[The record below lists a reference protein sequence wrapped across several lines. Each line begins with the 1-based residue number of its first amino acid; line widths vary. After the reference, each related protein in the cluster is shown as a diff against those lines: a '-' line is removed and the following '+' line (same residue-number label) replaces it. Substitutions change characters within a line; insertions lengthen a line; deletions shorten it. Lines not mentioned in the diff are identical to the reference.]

1 MRPSGSAPL
10 ARILFCTLNY
20 APGAVGGAEQQAR
33 LQAEELVRLG
43 YQVTVV
49 CPREPGTES
58 GMVNGVEVRRL
69 PVRWR
74 GKLRRPT
81 HILGLLA
88 FLARNLHRY
97 DLVHIHMAGLQTET
111 VGPLTQL
118 FRRPMYVKMAAGGRG
133 GDMSNY
139 RGTPSWL
146 QGFGLKRASRVQAI
160 SDEIRGEL
168 LALGL
173 PPERVVSIP
182 NGIDTNRFS
191 PPTAEEKA
199 AARQRLQIPQD
210 ETVVLFVGRFHVVK
224 GIREL
229 LQVWDDPALAP
240 DARLLLVGGTEW
252 SQLRDT
258 VKSAE
263 RIDAREWT
271 PSIEDCYRAADV
283 FVLPS
288 HTEGM
293 SNALLESMACGVPAV
308 ATRVGAAESM
318 VTDGESALLI
328 PPGDVP
334 ALSTALRRLVDDPA
348 LRGRIGAAARQR
360 VEAYS
365 ISSVVARI
373 AEQYQQ
379 LING

>member
-1 MRPSGSAPL
+1 V
-10 ARILFCTLNY
+10 LFCTLNY
-20 APGAVGGAEQQAR
+20 APGAVGGAEHQAQ

-43 YQVTVV
+43 YRVTVV
-49 CPREPGTES
+49 CPREPGTKS
-58 GMVNGVEVRRL
+58 GMLNGVEVRRL
-69 PVRWR
+69 PVRWI

-81 HILGLLA
+81 HVLGLVAYLT
-88 FLARNLHRY
+88 RNLHRF
-97 DLVHIHMAGLQTET
+97 DLVHIHLAGLQTEVVT
-111 VGPLTQL
+111 PLAKL
-118 FRRPMYVKMAAGGRG
+118 FRTPVYVKVAAGGHG
-133 GDMSNY
+133 GDISNLHAAPPWF
-139 RGTPSWL
+139 R
-146 QGFGLKRASRVQAI
+146 GFGLKHAGRVQAI

-182 NGIDTNRFS
+182 NGIDTVRFS
-191 PPTAEEKA
+191 PATPEEKA
-199 AARQRLQIPQD
+199 TARERLGIPIE
-210 ETVVLFVGRFHVVK
+210 ETVVLFVGRFHEVK

-258 VKSAE
+258 VKASQ

-271 PSIEDCYRAADV
+271 PSIEDCYRSAEI

-293 SNALLESMACGVPAV
+293 SNALLEAMASGLPAV

-328 PPGDVP
+328 EPRDVP
-334 ALSTALRRLVDDPA
+334 TLARTLRCLVDDPA
-348 LRGRIGAAARQR
+348 LRARIGAAARER
-360 VEAYS
+360 VEDYS
-365 ISSVVARI
+365 ISAVVRRI
-373 AEQYQQ
+373 AAEYEQ
-379 LING
+379 LLSG

>member
-1 MRPSGSAPL
+1 MTSHGRASS

-20 APGAVGGAEQQAR
+20 APGAVGGAEHQAR
-33 LQAEELVRLG
+33 LQAEALVRLG
-43 YQVTVV
+43 YRVTVV
-49 CPREPGTES
+49 CPREPGTQS
-58 GMVNGVEVRRL
+58 GMLNGVDVRRL

-81 HILGLLA
+81 HVAGLLA
-88 FLARNLHRY
+88 YLARNLHRF

-111 VGPLTQL
+111 VAPLAML
-118 FRRPMYVKMAAGGRG
+118 LRKPVYVKMAAGGRG
-133 GDMSNY
+133 GDLSNF

-146 QGFGLKRASRVQAI
+146 QGVGLKRASRVQAI
-160 SDEIRGEL
+160 SDEIRDEL

-173 PPERVVSIP
+173 PAERVVSIP
-182 NGIDTNRFS
+182 NGIDTDRFS
-191 PPTAEEKA
+191 PPTPEEKA
-199 AARQRLQIPQD
+199 AARARLGIPAD
-210 ETVVLFVGRFHVVK
+210 EKVVLFVGRFHVVK
-224 GIREL
+224 GITEL

-258 VKSAE
+258 VKSTE

-293 SNALLESMACGVPAV
+293 SNALLESMACGLPAV

-328 PPGDVP
+328 EPRDVP
-334 ALSTALRRLVDDPA
+334 ALSHGSSQARRRPGA
-348 LRGRIGAAARQR
+348 ACAHRRGRP
-360 VEAYS
+360 
-365 ISSVVARI
+365 
-373 AEQYQQ
+373 
-379 LING
+379 